1 MSQQDIEIDYGKQ
14 FINAKT
20 PKEKAKLKAELRTLQ
35 DLWANPSLKVLS
47 PDEKVTTGNKLTAYK
62 GIVNSTIENYLPPGS
77 FIIKENGDLEVKE
90 LGQSAKFAQGKQA
103 GREAAIRFGTG
114 PDGKPKSIQDQL
126 ALASIGVQF
135 DENGKA
141 YAPKIDYPSEVAPQ
155 TPAVPRTGRGGGPM
169 SPQPKPAAAAPV
181 LEFKTE
187 EEVAAANLPKGT
199 KIKVG
204 GRLAEVQ

>member
-1 MSQQDIEIDYGKQ
+1 LTEG
-14 FINAKT
+14 
-20 PKEKAKLKAELRTLQ
+20 EKI
-35 DLWANPSLKVLS
+35 
-47 PDEKVTTGNKLTAYK
+47 TTGNKLTAYK

-141 YAPKIDYPSEVAPQ
+141 YAPKIDYPAEVAPQ

-169 SPQPKPAAAAPV
+169 SPQPKPAAAAPAASAPID
-181 LEFKTE
+181 KATARAQANAAIANKADPK
-187 EEVAAANLPKGT
+187 EVAKRFKETYGEDL
-199 KIKVG
+199 
-204 GRLAEVQ
+204 